1 MESAKASAKA
11 PEFTLDRPLAS
22 AAAAIRSVLF
32 LPRTFYLNFS
42 EDGPMKEPAVFV
54 MLVTAVTAILRLAL
68 TLIFG
73 SHDALSAGVSVVE
86 ALVFVLLS
94 PVIVA
99 VLAGAYLLSIRT
111 FVGKVGDFRGV
122 YRMLAYAY
130 GAMILF
136 WVPVLNAFA
145 FTYTTLVLM
154 TLGIRYVYRTS
165 LMMALVSA
173 LTAYVPAAIIFI
185 FLQVFVSGLA
195 FG

>member
-1 MESAKASAKA
+1 MESYRVSAKA
-11 PEFTLDRPLAS
+11 PEFTLDRPVGS
-22 AAAAIRSVLF
+22 ATAVIRAVF
-32 LPRTFYLNFS
+32 LSPRTFYLGLS
-42 EDGPMKEPAVFV
+42 EDGPLKEPAVFV
-54 MLVTAVTAILRLAL
+54 MLVTAVTAVLRLAL

-73 SHDALSAGVSVVE
+73 SHDALSVGVSIAE

-99 VLAGAYLLSIRT
+99 LLVGAYLLSVRT

-173 LTAYVPAAIIFI
+173 LTAYVPAAIVFI
-185 FLQVFVSGLA
+185 FLQIFVSGLA